1 MQRSIAMQPRM
12 KRRLAVLLLLIA
24 TAPPVRADQDNVRC
38 LRSIG
43 LNTPLRLQLGLSSES
58 DAGGYVLYQGGS
70 GRIPLKLLKVTEL
83 RRVYGGRP
91 SEFETQWVEMPPS
104 GSGGRYVYVNQGAII
119 DDFRYIR
126 RDGRVFSFV
135 DDPDAYADDRCTWA
149 AP

>member
-1 MQRSIAMQPRM
+1 M
-12 KRRLAVLLLLIA
+12 KRCLAVLLLLIVA
-24 TAPPVRADQDNVRC
+24 GPAVWADQDNVRC

-43 LNTPLRLQLGLSSES
+43 PNAPLRLQLGLSSDS
-58 DAGGYVLYQGGS
+58 DDRGYVLYQGGS

-104 GSGGRYVYVNQGAII
+104 GSGGRYVYINQGAII

-126 RDGRVFSFV
+126 KDGRVFKFV

-149 AP
+149 SR

>member
-1 MQRSIAMQPRM
+1 M
-12 KRRLAVLLLLIA
+12 KRGLAVLLLLIVA
-24 TAPPVRADQDNVRC
+24 VPAAWADQGHVRC

-43 LNTPLRLQLGLSSES
+43 LKTPLKLQLSILSDSN
-58 DAGGYVLYQGGS
+58 DRGYVLYQGGS

-91 SEFETQWVEMPPS
+91 SEFETQWIEMSPN

-126 RDGRVFSFV
+126 KDGRVFKFE
-135 DDPDAYADDRCTWA
+135 DDLDAFTDDGCTWA

>member
-1 MQRSIAMQPRM
+1 MEPPM
-12 KRRLAVLLLLIA
+12 KRCLAVLLLLIIA
-24 TAPPVRADQDNVRC
+24 APPVWADQDTVRC

-43 LNTPLRLQLGLSSES
+43 LKTPLRLQLGISSET
-58 DAGGYVLYQGGS
+58 DDRGYVLYQGGS

-104 GSGGRYVYVNQGAII
+104 GSGGRYIYINQGAII
-119 DDFRYIR
+119 DDFQYIR
-126 RDGRVFSFV
+126 KDGRVFKFV
-135 DDPDAYADDRCTWA
+135 DDPDAYADDRCTWT

>member
-1 MQRSIAMQPRM
+1 MQRSIAMEPRM
-12 KRRLAVLLLLIA
+12 KRRLAVLLLLIVA
-24 TAPPVRADQDNVRC
+24 APAVWADQGHVRC

-43 LNTPLRLQLGLSSES
+43 LTTPLRLQLGILSDSN
-58 DAGGYVLYQGGS
+58 DRGYVLYQGGS

-91 SEFETQWVEMPPS
+91 SEFETQWIEMSPN

-126 RDGRVFSFV
+126 KDGRVFKFV
-135 DDPDAYADDRCTWA
+135 DDLDAFTDDGCTWA

>member
-1 MQRSIAMQPRM
+1 M
-12 KRRLAVLLLLIA
+12 KRCLAVLLLLIIA
-24 TAPPVRADQDNVRC
+24 APPVWADQDTVRC

-43 LNTPLRLQLGLSSES
+43 LKTPLRLQLGISSET
-58 DAGGYVLYQGGS
+58 DDRGYVLYQGGS

-104 GSGGRYVYVNQGAII
+104 GSGGRYIYINQGAII
-119 DDFRYIR
+119 DDFQYIR
-126 RDGRVFSFV
+126 KDGRVFKFV
-135 DDPDAYADDRCTWA
+135 DDPDAYADDRCTWT

>member
-1 MQRSIAMQPRM
+1 MHGPIAMEPPM
-12 KRRLAVLLLLIA
+12 KRRLAILLLLIVA
-24 TAPPVRADQDNVRC
+24 APAVWADQDTVRC

-43 LNTPLRLQLGLSSES
+43 LKTPLRLQLGISSET
-58 DAGGYVLYQGGS
+58 DDRGYVLYQGGS

-83 RRVYGGRP
+83 RKVYGGRP

-104 GSGGRYVYVNQGAII
+104 GSGGRYIYINQGAII

-126 RDGRVFSFV
+126 KDGRVFKFV
-135 DDPDAYADDRCTWA
+135 DDPDAYADDRCTWT